1 MLRKFLIVGTVLCGS
16 MAHAQVAGWQDESS
30 TDPLSGKP
38 IQMILLSPSSDTD
51 NDFSSTALM
60 VRCKDDHLGVLVAWD
75 EKLTT
80 DPTVYTYDLDYRIG
94 DGPVQS
100 ANWGINTDNQT
111 LMINDNDA
119 HDFVEALENQS
130 QFVAQVTPTGDD
142 PITATYD
149 TTGLADAVAPVLQAC
164 GYSS

>member
-1 MLRKFLIVGTVLCGS
+1 VLRKFLIVGTVLCGS
-16 MAHAQVAGWQDESS
+16 MAHAQVAGWQDESY
-30 TDPLSGKP
+30 TDTLSGKP
-38 IQMILLSPSSDTD
+38 VQNIVLNPSADTD
-51 NDFSSTALM
+51 NNFSSTFLM
-60 VRCKDDHLGVLVAWD
+60 VRCKDDHLKVIVAWD

-80 DPTVYTYDLDYRIG
+80 DDTVVNYTLNYRIG

-100 ANWGINTDNQT
+100 ANWGIATDNQT
-111 LMINDNDA
+111 LIITDDDA